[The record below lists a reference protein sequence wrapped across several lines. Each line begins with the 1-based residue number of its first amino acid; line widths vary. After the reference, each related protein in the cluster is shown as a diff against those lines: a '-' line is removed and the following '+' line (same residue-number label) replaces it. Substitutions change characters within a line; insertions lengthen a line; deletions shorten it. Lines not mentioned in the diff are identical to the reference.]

1 MSRSVSTPAIL
12 LLVASGQQGLRSRV
26 CVVESFWESF
36 RIDPRVP
43 DNAGLRASD
52 ADREVVRS
60 LLSEAYADG
69 RLTREEHDERVAAV
83 LGSVTL
89 GELPPLVADLLPST
103 SLAPRPAGA
112 LSPAAIQEQAVAAYR
127 KDLREAWGAFLMP
140 TIICW
145 VIWATVMFGEF
156 AWPVFVMLSGI
167 GVITTVMN
175 REEIIAKHRAK
186 IERKERKRLEGDKGL
201 PGLPGPPGPPGPPR
215 PPDPEDHL

>member
-12 LLVASGQQGLRSRV
+12 LLVASGQQGVRSRV

-43 DNAGLRASD
+43 ENAGLRASD

-83 LGSVTL
+83 LGAVTL

-103 SLAPRPAGA
+103 SLAPRPRGA
-112 LSPAAIQEQAVAAYR
+112 LSPAEIQARAVAKYR
-127 KDLREAWGAFLMP
+127 TDLREAFGVFLLP
-140 TIICW
+140 NLICW
-145 VIWATVMFGEF
+145 TIWIVTGMHGTPP
-156 AWPVFVMLSGI
+156 WPIWVLFSGI
-167 GVITTVMN
+167 PFAMLALN
-175 REEIIAKHRAK
+175 RGPEIRKNVERL
-186 IERKERKRLEGDKGL
+186 ERKERKRLEGDQGL
-201 PGLPGPPGPPGPPR
+201 PGLPGPPGLPR